1 MKVLILAGGFGTRLS
16 EYTNEI
22 PKPMVPIGNIP
33 IIVHIMSLYAK
44 YGYKEFIVATGY
56 KSNIINDFFKNKS
69 KNIKTLSD
77 IKVELEFQF
86 NATNSSDIWK
96 ITLLY
101 TGEKTMTGGRVK
113 RAKAE
118 IKESKFLMTYGDGI
132 SNIRIDDLVNHHS
145 GNKKLA
151 TLSAVRPPVRFGEL
165 ELDGINVT
173 KFAEKPRL
181 QKGWINGGFFVFER
195 EIFDFISGDEIML
208 EREPLEK
215 LVEMNQLI
223 AYKHNSFWQCM
234 DTKRDKDALE
244 EMWISEN
251 IPWLE

>member
-44 YGYKEFIVATGY
+44 YGYKEFVVATGY
-56 KSNIINDFFKNKS
+56 KSNIINDYFKEKS
-69 KNIKTLSD
+69 KNIKTLSE

-86 NATNSSDIWK
+86 NANNSSDVWK

-113 RAKAE
+113 RAKDE

-132 SNIRIDDLVNHHS
+132 SNIRIDDLVDHHS
-145 GNKKLA
+145 ASKKLA

-173 KFAEKPRL
+173 NFAEKPRL

-195 EIFDFISGDEIML
+195 DIFDFIGGDEIML

-215 LVEMNQLI
+215 LVEINQLV
-223 AYKHNSFWQCM
+223 AYKHNNFWQCM
-234 DTKRDKDALE
+234 DTKRDKDTLE
-244 EMWISEN
+244 EMWISKK

>member
-86 NATNSSDIWK
+86 NATNS
-96 ITLLY
+96 
-101 TGEKTMTGGRVK
+101 
-113 RAKAE
+113 
-118 IKESKFLMTYGDGI
+118 
-132 SNIRIDDLVNHHS
+132 
-145 GNKKLA
+145 
-151 TLSAVRPPVRFGEL
+151 
-165 ELDGINVT
+165 
-173 KFAEKPRL
+173 
-181 QKGWINGGFFVFER
+181 
-195 EIFDFISGDEIML
+195 
-208 EREPLEK
+208 
-215 LVEMNQLI
+215 
-223 AYKHNSFWQCM
+223 
-234 DTKRDKDALE
+234 
-244 EMWISEN
+244 
-251 IPWLE
+251 

>member
-33 IIVHIMSLYAK
+33 ILVHIMSLYAK

-145 GNKKLA
+145 ANKKLA

-234 DTKRDKDALE
+234 DTKRDKDTLE

>member
-145 GNKKLA
+145 SNKKLA

-234 DTKRDKDALE
+234 DTKRDKDTLE

>member
-44 YGYKEFIVATGY
+44 YGYKEFVVATGY
-56 KSNIINDFFKNKS
+56 KSNIINDYFKDKS
-69 KNIKTLSD
+69 KNIKTLSE

-86 NATNSSDIWK
+86 NANNSSDVWK

-113 RAKAE
+113 RAKDE

-132 SNIRIDDLVNHHS
+132 SNIRIDNLVDHHS
-145 GNKKLA
+145 ASKKLA

-173 KFAEKPRL
+173 NFAEKPRL

-195 EIFDFISGDEIML
+195 DIFDFIGGDEIML

-215 LVEMNQLI
+215 LVEINQLV
-223 AYKHNSFWQCM
+223 AYKHNNFWQCM
-234 DTKRDKDALE
+234 DTKRDKDTLE
-244 EMWISEN
+244 EMWISKK

>member
-44 YGYKEFIVATGY
+44 YGYKEFVVATGY
-56 KSNIINDFFKNKS
+56 KSNIINDYFKDKS
-69 KNIKTLSD
+69 KNIKTLSE

-86 NATNSSDIWK
+86 NANNSSDVWK

-113 RAKAE
+113 RAKDE

-132 SNIRIDDLVNHHS
+132 SNIRIDNLVDHHLAS
-145 GNKKLA
+145 KKLA

-173 KFAEKPRL
+173 NFAEKPRL

-195 EIFDFISGDEIML
+195 DIFDFIGGDEIML

-215 LVEMNQLI
+215 LVEINQLV
-223 AYKHNSFWQCM
+223 AYKHNNFWQCM
-234 DTKRDKDALE
+234 DTKRDKDTLE
-244 EMWISEN
+244 EMWISKK

>member
-44 YGYKEFIVATGY
+44 YGYKEFVVATGY
-56 KSNIINDFFKNKS
+56 KSNIINDYFKDKS
-69 KNIKTLSD
+69 KNIKTLSE

-86 NATNSSDIWK
+86 NANNSSDVWK

-113 RAKAE
+113 RAKDE

-132 SNIRIDDLVNHHS
+132 SNIRIDDLVDHHS
-145 GNKKLA
+145 ASKKLA

-173 KFAEKPRL
+173 NFAEKPRL

-195 EIFDFISGDEIML
+195 DIFDFIGGDEIML

-215 LVEMNQLI
+215 LVEINQLV
-223 AYKHNSFWQCM
+223 AYKHNNFWQCM
-234 DTKRDKDALE
+234 DTKRDKDTLE
-244 EMWISEN
+244 EMWISKK

>member
-44 YGYKEFIVATGY
+44 YGYKEFVVATGY
-56 KSNIINDFFKNKS
+56 KSNIINDYFKEKS
-69 KNIKTLSD
+69 KNIKTLSE

-86 NATNSSDIWK
+86 NANNSSDVWK

-113 RAKAE
+113 RAKDE

-132 SNIRIDDLVNHHS
+132 SNIRIDNLVDHHS
-145 GNKKLA
+145 ASKKLA

-173 KFAEKPRL
+173 NFAEKPRL

-195 EIFDFISGDEIML
+195 DIFDFIGGDEIML

-215 LVEMNQLI
+215 LVEINQLV
-223 AYKHNSFWQCM
+223 AYKHNNFWQCM
-234 DTKRDKDALE
+234 DTKRDKDTLE
-244 EMWISEN
+244 EMWISKK

>member
-145 GNKKLA
+145 ANKKLA

-234 DTKRDKDALE
+234 DTKRDKDTLE

>member
-44 YGYKEFIVATGY
+44 YGYKEFVVATGY
-56 KSNIINDFFKNKS
+56 KSNIINDYFIEKS
-69 KNIKTLSD
+69 KNIKTLSE

-86 NATNSSDIWK
+86 NANNSSDVWK

-113 RAKAE
+113 RAKDE

-132 SNIRIDDLVNHHS
+132 SNIRIDDLVDHHS
-145 GNKKLA
+145 ASKKLA

-173 KFAEKPRL
+173 NFAEKPRL

-195 EIFDFISGDEIML
+195 DIFDFIGGDEIML

-215 LVEMNQLI
+215 LVEINQLV
-223 AYKHNSFWQCM
+223 AYKHNNFWQCM
-234 DTKRDKDALE
+234 DTKRDKDTLE
-244 EMWISEN
+244 EMWISKK